1 MLVFSPAGRAAL
13 QELFADGG
21 ATALKASDKGLLG
34 LNIPPSLL
42 EDINRL
48 RSVVLDGFLDCGID
62 AMGFRD
68 ASIIAPFSMQKSRK
82 GDGFPETTLQLTITP
97 DDPTAQE
104 TGLGL
109 YVRFTDK
116 VLYTGLLCCTTF
128 VEGRE
133 MVESHTRP
141 GATTYDL
148 ISERDKTAILDIHDR
163 IPMPLSL
170 AEPWN
175 ITDALARHFPSF
187 YFIYGFLLR
196 KKAWEK
202 SAPERNDA
210 SCP

>member
-21 ATALKASDKGLLG
+21 EAALKASTKGWLG
-34 LNIPPSLL
+34 LDIPPTLF

-68 ASIIAPFSMQKSRK
+68 SFAPFSMQKARK
-82 GDGFPETTLQLTITP
+82 GDGIPETTLQLTLTT
-97 DDPTAQE
+97 DDSTAQE
-104 TGLGL
+104 TGLVL
-109 YVRFTDK
+109 YIRFTDK
-116 VLYTGLLCCTTF
+116 VLYTGLSCRTTLA
-128 VEGRE
+128 EGRE
-133 MVESHTRP
+133 MVEAHTRP
-141 GATTYDL
+141 GTTTYDL
-148 ISERDKTAILDIHDR
+148 ITERDNTAILDIHDR
-163 IPMPLSL
+163 IPMPLPL

-175 ITDALARHFPSF
+175 ITDALARHLPSF

-202 SAPERNDA
+202 SVPERNDA
-210 SCP
+210 SCQQN